1 MGETSAGPR
10 VQRTRHSC
18 EVVGGGAP
26 PRKTNLSLR
35 GRHRPCPQG
44 PQSKERTRPWR
55 QSPPHLSFPSLRKG
69 CLQPLTSAG
78 KLGEGSET
86 NLLIGQGA
94 QLASELTPR
103 TRFREG
109 PQGREW
115 DMVKGRSRCPAGLVQ
130 SWEPREVRGYWR
142 PTVHTLEYQWSWSRK
157 LPETCH
163 SGSASSP
170 QQAAPGN
177 TATESGLCLSLG
189 GQGHRL
195 GSLCGFGHVGEGD
208 PDYEMTTP
216 LLLGGPVAW

>member
-1 MGETSAGPR
+1 MGETSDGPR
-10 VQRTRHSC
+10 VQRSPHSC
-18 EVVGGGAP
+18 EVVGGWGHS

-44 PQSKERTRPWR
+44 PQFKERTHPWR

-69 CLQPLTSAG
+69 CLQPLISAG

-86 NLLIGQGA
+86 SLLIGQGV

-130 SWEPREVRGYWR
+130 SWEPKEIRGYWR
-142 PTVHTLEYQWSWSRK
+142 PTVHTLEHQWSWSRK

-170 QQAAPGN
+170 QQAAQETRPQSQECASAWGVR
-177 TATESGLCLSLG
+177 ATDWGLCVVLG
-189 GQGHRL
+189 ML
-195 GSLCGFGHVGEGD
+195 GRGIQT
-208 PDYEMTTP
+208 MK
-216 LLLGGPVAW
+216 